1 MVVENSTAGGGGE
14 IQVDAAPHGRGLPI
28 PSRIFFSMALIG
40 SIKKNEKKSIIKR
53 KYEIRTQ
60 NKIIVKIKLVA
71 NRFEYELR
79 NRKQN
84 KIIVKIK
91 SIANRFVIRITNLA

>member
-1 MVVENSTAGGGGE
+1 
-14 IQVDAAPHGRGLPI
+14 
-28 PSRIFFSMALIG
+28 MALIG

-91 SIANRFVIRITNLA
+91 SIANRFVIRITKYEHKMKSSLKSNRLQIEMN